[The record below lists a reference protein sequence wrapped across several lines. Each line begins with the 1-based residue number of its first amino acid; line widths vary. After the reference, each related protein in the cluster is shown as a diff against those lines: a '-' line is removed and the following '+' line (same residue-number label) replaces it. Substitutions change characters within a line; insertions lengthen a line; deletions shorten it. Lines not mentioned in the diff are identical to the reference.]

1 MIEHAEH
8 LDAALGDGSHAADPD
23 LAQLV
28 DLAGEVARSLQMPWL
43 TDAERERLYAR
54 VVELAVRRSPWRTAR
69 RLLAEHRVPAIAG
82 GAAVTLAA
90 GAAITVA
97 LARQHRGPSPAAA

>member
-1 MIEHAEH
+1 MDRAE
-8 LDAALGDGSHAADPD
+8 LLEAALDDGSPVAADPN

-28 DLAGEVARSLQMPWL
+28 DLATDVARSLERGWL
-43 TDAERERLYAR
+43 TADERDLLYAR
-54 VVELAVRRSPWRTAR
+54 VLELAVKRSPWAVAR
-69 RLLAEHRVPAIAG
+69 RLVAEHRLSAIAG

-97 LARQHRGPSPAAA
+97 LARQHRAAAPAAA